1 MKYYSKNIEQTL
13 SSVNSSKNGLSNEEA
28 EARLE
33 KNGKNELAEGKKKT
47 LIGRFFSQFK
57 DVMIIVLIVAAIV
70 STILAIIN
78 GRKTND
84 YTDLIDSGII
94 VFIVVLNAIIGT
106 AQEVKADNSLE
117 ALRNMNKPL
126 SKVYRNGELVKI
138 PSEQLTIGDVVV
150 MEAGDFVPADLRLI
164 ESASLKIEESALT
177 GESVPVDKD
186 ATVIVD
192 EAAPLGDRINMA
204 YSSGVV
210 CYGRGVGVVV
220 DIGMNTEVGKIAG
233 MLVGEEQTTPL
244 QKQLSKTAKII
255 SIIVLSIA
263 FLIFAVSLVRGI
275 ITDKEN
281 ITNEIVTCFM
291 TAVAIA
297 VAAIPEGLP
306 AVVTIVLALGV
317 QRMSKK
323 NAIIRNLPAVETLG
337 SCEIICS
344 DKTGTLTLNKMT
356 VKELYVF
363 KNAYSADNVP
373 RNADCEL
380 LVDGLMLCND
390 TQKTPDG
397 LFGDPTE
404 TALISFG
411 ENYGKDYE
419 SVVSQNERY
428 DEIPFDSDRKL
439 MTTFNRSSGGKIAFV
454 KGAPDILLSRCDKIL
469 DNGKVRAIE
478 KSDLDEIN
486 ERNNEFANKALRVLG
501 LAVTYDV
508 DREKSEIESNLIFV
522 GLVGMIDPPREEVKS
537 AVQKCFRAGIRPI
550 MITGDHMVTAA
561 AIAREIGIMREGD
574 KVMSGA
580 MIDSLSDEE
589 FFAHIEEYSVFA
601 RVSPENKVRIV
612 KAYQSKN
619 KVVAMTGDGVNDAPA
634 IKNAD
639 IGIGM
644 GITGTDVS
652 KGAADMVLADDNFV
666 TIVGAVEEGRKIF
679 ANISKAVQFLFSAN
693 IAEVLCLFIA
703 TIIIGSIVGQNVVF
717 LTPVMILWINLI
729 TDTLPAL
736 ALGVEKAEKNIMDNP
751 PRKRGNSLFAGKT
764 GKDIIIQGLM
774 QTALCMTSFCVG
786 YFAYGNHAAGST
798 MVFITLSFIQ
808 LLHSYN
814 LRSIDESIFR
824 KGVLSNKLLNLSF
837 IIGTVLVLSV
847 VLIPGLNVWFGATA
861 LTWQQWLIAL
871 GCSLAII
878 PFVEIQKA
886 VENKLKNKEKR

>member
-1 MKYYSKNIEQTL
+1 MKNYSKSVEETLAEL
-13 SSVNSSKNGLSNEEA
+13 SSTPNGLTDDEA
-28 EARLE
+28 KKRIE
-33 KNGKNELAEGKKKT
+33 KDGKNELVEGKKKT

-57 DVMIIVLIVAAIV
+57 DVMIIVLIVAAVV
-70 STILAIIN
+70 STVLAIIN
-78 GRKTND
+78 GQKTQD

-94 VFIVVLNAIIGT
+94 IFIVVLNAIIGT

-138 PSEQLTIGDVVV
+138 PSVDIAIGDIVVL
-150 MEAGDFVPADLRLI
+150 EAGDYVPADLRLI

-186 ATVIVD
+186 ANVVVP
-192 EAAPLGDRINMA
+192 ENAPLGDRVNMA

-220 DIGMNTEVGKIAG
+220 DTGMNTEVGKIAG
-233 MLVGEEQTTPL
+233 MLTGEDQTTPL

-281 ITNEIVTCFM
+281 ITGEIVTCFM

-344 DKTGTLTLNKMT
+344 DKTGTLTLNRMT
-356 VKELYVF
+356 VKQLYTF
-363 KNAYSADNVP
+363 KKSYTATEVDKNSDT
-373 RNADCEL
+373 DL
-380 LVDGLMLCND
+380 LVKGLMLCND

-404 TALISFG
+404 TALITFG
-411 ENYGKDYE
+411 ENLGQDYLHL
-419 SVVSQNERY
+419 SATNKRY
-428 DEIPFDSDRKL
+428 DEIPFDSERKL
-439 MTTFNRSSGGKIAFV
+439 MTTFNATEQGNVAFT
-454 KGAPDILLSRCDKIL
+454 KGAPDCLLSRCDKIL
-469 DNGKVRAIE
+469 DNGSVRPITQE
-478 KSDLDEIN
+478 DLDEIN
-486 ERNNEFANKALRVLG
+486 RMNTEYANKALRVLG
-501 LAVTYDV
+501 LAVNYALDK
-508 DREKSEIESNLIFV
+508 EKSEIENNLIFV
-522 GLVGMIDPPREEVKS
+522 GLVGMIDPPREEVKQ
-537 AVQKCFRAGIRPI
+537 AVQRCFGAGIRPI
-550 MITGDHMVTAA
+550 MITGDHMITAS
-561 AIAREIGIMREGD
+561 AIAREIGIMRDGD

-580 MIDSLSDEE
+580 MIDAMTDEE

-652 KGAADMVLADDNFV
+652 KGVADMVLADDNFV
-666 TIVGAVEEGRKIF
+666 TIVGAVEEGRKIYT
-679 ANISKAVQFLFSAN
+679 NISKAVQFLFSAN

-703 TIIIGSIVGQNVVF
+703 TIIISSIVGQNIVF
-717 LTPVMILWINLI
+717 LTPVMILWVNLI

-764 GKDIIIQGLM
+764 GKDIIIQGLF

-786 YFAYGNHAAGST
+786 YFAYGNHSAGST

-808 LLHSYN
+808 LFHSYN
-814 LRSIDESIFR
+814 LRSASGTIFH
-824 KGVLSNKLLNLSF
+824 KDIFSNKLLNLSF
-837 IIGTVLVLSV
+837 IIGTVLVLAV
-847 VLIPGLNVWFGATA
+847 ALIPGLNTWFGASA

-871 GCSLAII
+871 GSALAII
-878 PFVEIQKA
+878 PLVEIQKA
-886 VENKLKNKEKR
+886 IERKIDKKQ